1 VERIT
6 ILARSKVI
14 EASDLPREIRNVD
27 PVSIKSTSAHLIPL
41 PADGVSY
48 EDAVNDYRRTLIVTA
63 LETHKSKS
71 AAAQALGINR
81 SYLYELI
88 EKLNIPFN

>member
-1 VERIT
+1 
-6 ILARSKVI
+6 
-14 EASDLPREIRNVD
+14 VD
-27 PVSIKSTSAHLIPL
+27 PVSIKSTSAHATSL

>member
-1 VERIT
+1 
-6 ILARSKVI
+6 VI
-14 EASDLPREIRNVD
+14 EANDLPRELRSME
-27 PVSIKSTSAHLIPL
+27 PASASVGSL
-41 PADGVSY
+41 PASILPREGVSY
-48 EDAVNDYRRTLIVTA
+48 EDAVNDYRRTLLITA

-88 EKLNIPFN
+88 EKLNIPYS